1 MYCITLHHQCFILG
15 YFRQQSSPVD
25 VFRSFQ
31 DRSPSEVADFAAMQ
45 LHGLT
50 PADSATQSATDEK
63 AVRRRVAAIEKAIH
77 FMDGRQDAHHAT
89 VFDYSRHWAQAAHAA
104 QCCSSQA
111 AKQNIQAEWEVYRT
125 DVLSQI
131 FRQSCF
137 GGCWAAWSL
146 PRKLF

>member
-1 MYCITLHHQCFILG
+1 MHVVLCFVRSLFSNCQVSKTVI
-15 YFRQQSSPVD
+15 V
-25 VFRSFQ
+25 VRSFQ
-31 DRSPSEVADFAAMQ
+31 DRSSSEVADFAAMQ
-45 LHGLT
+45 LYRHT
-50 PADSATQSATDEK
+50 PADRATESATDLK
-63 AVRRRVAAIEKAIH
+63 AVRRRVAAIERAIH
-77 FMDGRQDAHHAT
+77 FMDARQDAHHAT

-104 QCCSSQA
+104 ECCSSQA

-146 PRKLF
+146 PRKLL